1 MQKLTSTLLVFCL
14 LIFLCAVQVGAQDQ
28 KAKMAI
34 DEPNF
39 NAGEIYRS
47 DGSLE
52 HAFVIKNAGDAE
64 LKILS
69 ARPG

>member
-1 MQKLTSTLLVFCL
+1 MLLVCL
-14 LIFLCAVQVGAQDQ
+14 LLAFFAVSIWAQEQ
-28 KAKMAI
+28 KPKMAI
-34 DEPNF
+34 EEPNF
-39 NAGEIYRS
+39 NAGEVYRS
-47 DGSLE
+47 DGNFE

>member
-1 MQKLTSTLLVFCL
+1 MQKVTSAVLVLCL
-14 LIFLCAVQVGAQDQ
+14 LAFCAIQAGAQDQ
-28 KAKMAI
+28 KPKMAI
-34 DEPNF
+34 EEPNY
-39 NAGEIYRS
+39 NAGEVYRS
-47 DGSLE
+47 DRNIE